1 LALADSALPV
11 RLRAADLVTTQ
22 CASDTA
28 IVPRIWAL
36 TRKVPASGARTKG
49 TATWQPF
56 AHAIVAL
63 ARVAPA
69 EARDIIRTGIGRN
82 APVGVRMYQARAA
95 EVLGDTVV
103 LRRLADDPN
112 DNVRELAIDGL
123 SRVSKTA
130 ANDVYIK
137 GLSSNGYQVV
147 RSAANALKG
156 AQRTPELVSALQ
168 SALTRLQSN
177 GAETARD
184 ARVAIVAR
192 LTEIGE
198 PGASASLAR
207 EPAPLP
213 LSPDAVALAL
223 GREVRLRVV
232 MADSSGGG
240 SFVVRLRGDNA
251 PIMAARVLEL
261 AKSGWYN
268 NRPWYRVEHD
278 FVIQGGG
285 PGANEYVGH
294 PRFMRDE
301 LGSVQHVRG
310 TVGMSTRGH
319 DTGDAQWFINLRDN
333 QRLTP
338 QYTLFGE
345 VVDGIDVVDGI
356 LEGDV
361 IARIEVVPSR

>member
-1 LALADSALPV
+1 
-11 RLRAADLVTTQ
+11 
-22 CASDTA
+22 
-28 IVPRIWAL
+28 
-36 TRKVPASGARTKG
+36 
-49 TATWQPF
+49 
-56 AHAIVAL
+56 
-63 ARVAPA
+63 
-69 EARDIIRTGIGRN
+69 
-82 APVGVRMYQARAA
+82 
-95 EVLGDTVV
+95 
-103 LRRLADDPN
+103 
-112 DNVRELAIDGL
+112 
-123 SRVSKTA
+123 
-130 ANDVYIK
+130 
-137 GLSSNGYQVV
+137 
-147 RSAANALKG
+147 
-156 AQRTPELVSALQ
+156 
-168 SALTRLQSN
+168 
-177 GAETARD
+177 
-184 ARVAIVAR
+184 
-192 LTEIGE
+192 
-198 PGASASLAR
+198 
-207 EPAPLP
+207 
-213 LSPDAVALAL
+213 
-223 GREVRLRVV
+223 
-232 MADSSGGG
+232 
-240 SFVVRLRGDNA
+240 
-251 PIMAARVLEL
+251 MAARVLEL